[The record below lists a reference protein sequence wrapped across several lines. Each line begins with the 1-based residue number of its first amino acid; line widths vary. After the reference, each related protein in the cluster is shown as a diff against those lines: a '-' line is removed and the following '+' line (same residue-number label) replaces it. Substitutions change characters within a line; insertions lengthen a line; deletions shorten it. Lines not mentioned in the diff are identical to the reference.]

1 LKVFCKYICLCLSQV
16 KAWSVC
22 LFVSHLIS
30 QSSCLKKNI
39 VNHLL
44 SCVKIK
50 EKFTIKNKK
59 SNDLTISMRN
69 FDKIQKKFVLLLY
82 LQKTFNIMQDW
93 EMRWLTN
100 KHTDHALTWDRHKQ
114 THRSWLDL
122 GQTQTNTHKMAWL
135 GTGTNKHTDHGL
147 TWDRHKQTHRSWLD
161 LGQTQTNTQIMAW

>member
-1 LKVFCKYICLCLSQV
+1 MCLFVSVPSQAMICVFVCVCPKSSHDLCVCLCLSQVKPWSVCLFVPVPSQAILCVFVCVCPKSSHDLCVCLCLSQV

-82 LQKTFNIMQDW
+82 LQKTFNIMQ
-93 EMRWLTN
+93 
-100 KHTDHALTWDRHKQ
+100 
-114 THRSWLDL
+114 
-122 GQTQTNTHKMAWL
+122 
-135 GTGTNKHTDHGL
+135 
-147 TWDRHKQTHRSWLD
+147 
-161 LGQTQTNTQIMAW
+161 IIF

>member
-1 LKVFCKYICLCLSQV
+1 VCHFFVWKEICVFVCVCPKSSHDLCVCLCLSQV

-82 LQKTFNIMQDW
+82 LQKTFNIMQIIFW
-93 EMRWLTN
+93 RMPNMTIIYIYICIYIYL
-100 KHTDHALTWDRHKQ
+100 
-114 THRSWLDL
+114 
-122 GQTQTNTHKMAWL
+122 
-135 GTGTNKHTDHGL
+135 
-147 TWDRHKQTHRSWLD
+147 
-161 LGQTQTNTQIMAW
+161 II